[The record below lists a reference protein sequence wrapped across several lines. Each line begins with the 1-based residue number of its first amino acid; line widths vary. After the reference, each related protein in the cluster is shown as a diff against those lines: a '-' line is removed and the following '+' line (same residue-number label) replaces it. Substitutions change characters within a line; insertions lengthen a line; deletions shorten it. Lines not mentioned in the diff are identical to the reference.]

1 MEVERQPGPGEFE
14 SDGEEEV
21 NLCLD
26 CRSHPAVPGEV
37 ESGEGQCETPD
48 VAGLAAG
55 AAELDT
61 VQAVERL
68 GRLPDNFLVHSNN
81 SKLRAEPTSTP

>member
-61 VQAVERL
+61 VQAVESL
-68 GRLPDNFLVHSNN
+68 GRLPDHFLV
-81 SKLRAEPTSTP
+81 EPANIK

>member
-1 MEVERQPGPGEFE
+1 MTSFLSPLEVERQPGPGEFE

-61 VQAVERL
+61 VQAVESL
-68 GRLPDNFLVHSNN
+68 GRLPDNFPV
-81 SKLRAEPTSTP
+81 EPANIK

>member
-1 MEVERQPGPGEFE
+1 MTSFLSPLEVERQPRPGEFE

-61 VQAVERL
+61 VQAVESL
-68 GRLPDNFLVHSNN
+68 GRLPDNFLVDPANI
-81 SKLRAEPTSTP
+81 K